1 MQENCTRE
9 ENHMNGLKL
18 LAAIAFTALLGAP
31 AYADQGRAEEIA
43 SVLKGMNHLP
53 SDADKAA
60 LAAVA
65 ADDSASANLH
75 TIAAAIGRIA
85 HQPAEADRP
94 ALQAIADDEEASE
107 NERTL
112 ARAVL
117 GFNHKVSDADATAL
131 DDLD

>member
-1 MQENCTRE
+1 LERTTE
-9 ENHMNGLKL
+9 ENQMKRLKL
-18 LAAIAFTALLGAP
+18 FAAIAFAALLGAP
-31 AYADQGRAEEIA
+31 AFADQGRVEEIA
-43 SVLKGMNHLP
+43 SVLKGMNHVP
-53 SDADKAA
+53 SDVDKAA

-65 ADDSASANLH
+65 ADDSASDNLH

-94 ALQAIADDEEASE
+94 ALQAIADDESASE
-107 NERTL
+107 GERTL

-117 GFNHKVSDADATAL
+117 GFNHKVSDGDAAAL